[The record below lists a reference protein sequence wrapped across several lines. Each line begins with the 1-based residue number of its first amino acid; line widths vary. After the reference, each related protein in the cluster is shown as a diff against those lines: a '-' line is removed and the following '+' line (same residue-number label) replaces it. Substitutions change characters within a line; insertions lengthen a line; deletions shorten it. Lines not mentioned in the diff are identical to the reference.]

1 MKNRLSPEE
10 RFWSPAS
17 GACPPLPRREGT
29 AKRILWGITG
39 RLSARE
45 GAELARR
52 LTARGFSVQALM
64 AVGAERSITPLALQ
78 TLTNC
83 AVYADTPEPSEH
95 EDADLALIA
104 PATANVIGKLAAGIA
119 DTLLS
124 AAVVAIRGKPIL
136 LCPAMNPAVYEN
148 PAVQD
153 NIERLKRYGSTAS
166 WSRKTGCPLVAARGK
181 ARLRTRRSSSKPSSG
196 SWAHESGGRR
206 RTALRLFR
214 LGGDRPSRPRPRA

>member
-1 MKNRLSPEE
+1 MKNKLPPEE
-10 RFWSPAS
+10 RFWAPAS
-17 GACPPLPRREGT
+17 GACPPFPRREGA

-39 RLSARE
+39 SLSACE

-64 AVGAERSITPLALQ
+64 AAGTERSITPLALQ

-83 AVYADTPEPSEH
+83 TVYADAPESSAH
-95 EDADLALIA
+95 EDARRISLAQDADLALIA

-124 AAVVAIRGKPIL
+124 AAVMAIRGKPVL

-153 NIERLKRYGSTAS
+153 NIGRLKRYGYRVVEPKDGLSAGGG
-166 WSRKTGCPLVAARGK
+166 TGKG
-181 ARLRTRRSSSKPSSG
+181 
-196 SWAHESGGRR
+196 
-206 RTALRLFR
+206 ALADAEVIVEAVVRE
-214 LGGDRPSRPRPRA
+214 LGA